1 MIVMAQLSNERLA
14 NIAHDFYLSKLNI
27 RDISRK
33 YNLSRYL
40 ITKALEDASAKGI
53 VKISIQQQ
61 TKRDEKLEHLF
72 QKKFNLKEA
81 IILRNLATT
90 NQDNEKI
97 VAYAAK
103 QIDSYLQTAHTI
115 GMSWG
120 TLVFDIIN
128 HLSSQQRSDLTC
140 VQLVGYDI
148 HSERRKSPL
157 EQKAAHRLNANALTL
172 PAPIYV
178 LQPKL
183 LKLIKKEPF
192 YQTISPYYKKIDLI
206 FAGLGTYQAIEA
218 NPYLQ
223 KHYGAKLFGP
233 DPKNKIAGLIFGRPY
248 DQQGQFTPNI
258 EKYICGISLS
268 DLKRVPIRF
277 VIVKNRFKSDA
288 LLGALRSGI
297 ITHLVTNVGIAKRV
311 LQAAKKSE

>member
-1 MIVMAQLSNERLA
+1 MAQINNEELA
-14 NIAHDFYLSKLNI
+14 NIAHDFYLSKLTI
-27 RDISRK
+27 GDISRK

-40 ITKALEDASAKGI
+40 ITKALDDATSKGI
-53 VKISIQQQ
+53 VKITIQQQ

-103 QIDSYLQTAHTI
+103 QIESYLQAAHII

-120 TLVFDIIN
+120 TLVSDIVN
-128 HLSSQQRSDLTC
+128 HFNSEQRSDLTC

-148 HSERRKSPL
+148 HSDKRKNPL
-157 EQKAAHRLNANALTL
+157 EQKAAQRLNAKALTL
-172 PAPIYV
+172 PVPIYV
-178 LQPKL
+178 LQTKL
-183 LKLIKKEPF
+183 LQLIKKEPF
-192 YQTISPYYKKIDLI
+192 YQTTANYYKKLDLI
-206 FAGLGTYQAIEA
+206 FAGLGTYQALEA
-218 NPYLQ
+218 NPYLE
-223 KHYGAKLFGP
+223 KNYGQKLFG
-233 DPKNKIAGLIFGRPY
+233 KNQKEKIAGLIFGRPY
-248 DQQGQFTPNI
+248 DIKGNFIPTI
-258 EKYICGISLS
+258 EKHICGISLA
-268 DLKRVPIRF
+268 DLKKIPIRF

-297 ITHLVTNVGIAKRV
+297 ITHLVTNDGIANRV
-311 LQAAKKSE
+311 LQAEKEK